1 MTRHIASEKARANWR
16 EILDAV
22 AAGEEIVIERYG
34 RPVAVLSVYPQ
45 DQASGV
51 REPSPGYDVNDL
63 SALKEE
69 IAVDVA
75 AHILQIIGP
84 PLTWPEGLAL
94 LQKQVA
100 DAGGLGF
107 GDDPDAI
114 VEQMR
119 KTRQEIFEADYA
131 HLYR

>member
-1 MTRHIASEKARANWR
+1 MTRHIASEKARAHWR

-34 RPVAVLSVYPQ
+34 RPVAVLAPYPQ
-45 DQASGV
+45 DLTPGV
-51 REPSPGYDVNDL
+51 REPSPIYDSTDL
-63 SALKEE
+63 HALKEE

>member
-1 MTRHIASEKARANWR
+1 MTRHIASEKARAHWR

-34 RPVAVLSVYPQ
+34 RPVAVLSAYPQ
-45 DQASGV
+45 DSASGV
-51 REPSPGYDVNDL
+51 REPSPVYDSTDL
-63 SALKEE
+63 NALKEE

-75 AHILQIIGP
+75 AHILQVIGP
-84 PLTWPEGLAL
+84 PLAWPEGLAL

>member
-22 AAGEEIVIERYG
+22 DGGEEIVIERYG
-34 RPVAVLSVYPQ
+34 RPVAVLVPYHENATARVS
-45 DQASGV
+45 
-51 REPSPGYDVNDL
+51 EPTPNYDTGTLN
-63 SALKEE
+63 ALKEE
-69 IAVDVA
+69 IASDVA
-75 AHILQIIGP
+75 ARIIEVIGP
-84 PLTWPEGLAL
+84 PLTWSEGLAL
-94 LQKQVA
+94 LQKQIA
-100 DAGGLGF
+100 ESGGLGF

-119 KTRQEIFEADYA
+119 KTRQEIFEAEYA

>member
-1 MTRHIASEKARANWR
+1 MPT
-16 EILDAV
+16 
-22 AAGEEIVIERYG
+22 Y
-34 RPVAVLSVYPQ
+34 Q
-45 DQASGV
+45 T
-51 REPSPGYDVNDL
+51 EPNHSH
-63 SALKEE
+63 AE
-69 IAVDVA
+69 A
-75 AHILQIIGP
+75 
-84 PLTWPEGLAL
+84 PEVLAL

>member
-1 MTRHIASEKARANWR
+1 MTRHIASEKARAHWR

-34 RPVAVLSVYPQ
+34 RPVATLAPYPQ
-45 DQASGV
+45 DLAPGV
-51 REPSPGYDVNDL
+51 REPSPVYDSADL
-63 SALKEE
+63 HALKEE